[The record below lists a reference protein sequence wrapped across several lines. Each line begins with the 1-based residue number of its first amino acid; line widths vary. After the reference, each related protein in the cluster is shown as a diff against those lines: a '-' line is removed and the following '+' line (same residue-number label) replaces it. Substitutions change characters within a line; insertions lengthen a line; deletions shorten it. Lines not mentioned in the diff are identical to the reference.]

1 MSETD
6 EIQSESGLTKGPE
19 EPVESTLGLGATLR
33 AEREKRGMS
42 LDQVVSVT
50 KLRKQMIDALE
61 NEEWGK
67 LPPPVFVR
75 GFIRTY
81 AKVLGVDEK
90 NLLGL
95 YERLMPEKEEPV
107 VPLAPP
113 QRSRKGWYLVAV
125 LAVVLLGIVLL
136 LWRQHAPSP
145 RKRALPP
152 TEAALG
158 STPKKENVPKEA
170 QPEKKVEIPGKAVVR
185 EGAAATQGNALPTTQ
200 GNALP
205 TTQGNALP
213 TTQGNALPT
222 TQGNASQTTPFPSAE
237 HTTEGGSQTKVGLK
251 NAQEQPKA
259 EVSGVQSIA
268 VPAPEQGKDVYVL
281 KAVAAETTWVR
292 ISVDDGEP
300 KEYLLDPGS
309 RIQWKAQKGFA
320 LLIGNAGGIE
330 LDLNGQKFDKLGK
343 QGQVIRLNLPK
354 GYTPTRGV
362 G

>member
-170 QPEKKVEIPGKAVVR
+170 QPVKKVEIPR
-185 EGAAATQGNALPTTQ
+185 ECLADDARECLADDARECLADDARECLADDPGQCLANDAIPQRGTYHRGGFSDQGWPQERSGTAEGRGFRGAKHRCPGPRTRKGCLCAQSRCGGDNVGQ
-200 GNALP
+200 N
-205 TTQGNALP
+205 QCRRWR
-213 TTQGNALPT
+213 
-222 TQGNASQTTPFPSAE
+222 AE
-237 HTTEGGSQTKVGLK
+237 
-251 NAQEQPKA
+251 
-259 EVSGVQSIA
+259 
-268 VPAPEQGKDVYVL
+268 
-281 KAVAAETTWVR
+281 R
-292 ISVDDGEP
+292 ISSR
-300 KEYLLDPGS
+300 PGLQDS
-309 RIQWKAQKGFA
+309 MESTK
-320 LLIGNAGGIE
+320 
-330 LDLNGQKFDKLGK
+330 
-343 QGQVIRLNLPK
+343 RLCPSDRECRRN
-354 GYTPTRGV
+354 
-362 G
+362 